1 MLRGEMRGQAMFGSK
16 RDIVILVVL
25 QIILGSVYISCVPR
39 IHVDEVWDSSLGYNL
54 AHQGTLKH
62 PFVEGF
68 GGMHINFIQ
77 NRVVLPLV
85 CAAIFK
91 VVDYSI
97 ATSRIGSV
105 LFGALAVVS
114 LYAVIRRWFGE
125 KQAFW
130 TGLAAV
136 INPWFFEASR
146 RARPEIYYTALALVF
161 LWLLVIFFDSGS
173 RRSAFFAGVFA
184 GLSSLA
190 HPTGLI
196 MVFIISSVVIVW
208 QRGKLLRRLIPCAT
222 MGFAITVLPYIIY
235 VFRAIRNPQVSFTE
249 QMQIG
254 MLHTLLLH
262 GEIGRWKSFLQ
273 WPKGAPLAIIMLVSW
288 ILAWYRS
295 TAADKVLATIIVFLA
310 MTLPFASVSPTAQ
323 YLVAITPFLSALV
336 VRLIWRVTEGNGV
349 IWRNWY
355 NFRFAIGVG
364 TAVIYLSI
372 CVTFIGLM
380 FYCLRGADFTR
391 VINRV
396 ASVVGPEGRVYG
408 DPVFWVGHDRYRY
421 GPYLITY
428 EDILLKDAIKMVRK
442 HNFDYAVRTAWLIAP
457 PIGFGRLP
465 DVMPKFRDSCIG
477 DWVCRIFG
485 TKINEFRDPYY
496 GPIEIYKLNWD
507 KPSQEMKTKDSG
519 RRVLRP

>member
-1 MLRGEMRGQAMFGSK
+1 MFSGK

-25 QIILGSVYISCVPR
+25 QIVLGSVYLDSVPR

-54 AHQGTLKH
+54 ACQGTLKH
-62 PFVEGF
+62 PFIEGF
-68 GGMHINFIQ
+68 GGMQINFVQ
-77 NRVVLPLV
+77 SRVVLPLV
-85 CAAIFK
+85 HAAIFK

-97 ATSRIGSV
+97 VTSRIGSV

-114 LYAVIRRWFGE
+114 IYAVMRRWFGE

-130 TGLAAV
+130 AGLAAV

-161 LWLLVIFFDSGS
+161 LWLLVVFFDSGS

-196 MVFIISSVVIVW
+196 LVFAISCTLIAW
-208 QRGKLLRRLIPCAT
+208 QRGKLLRRLILWAT

-235 VFRAIRNPQVSFTE
+235 VFWAIRNPQVSFTE

-254 MLHTLLLH
+254 MLHRSLLH
-262 GEIGRWKSFLQ
+262 SEIGRWKSFLQ
-273 WPKGAPLAIIMLVSW
+273 WPEGVPLATIILVSW

-295 TAADKVLATIIVFLA
+295 TAADKVLATIIVLLA
-310 MTLPFASVSPTAQ
+310 MTLPFATVSSTAR
-323 YLVAITPFLSALV
+323 YFVAIVPFFSALV

-355 NFRFAIGVG
+355 KFRFAIGVG

-408 DPVFWVGHDRYRY
+408 DPIFWVGHTQYQY
-421 GPYLITY
+421 GPYPITY
-428 EDILLKDAIKMVRK
+428 EDIHLTDAIKIIRK
-442 HNFDYAVRTAWLIAP
+442 HNFDYAVRTSWLIAP
-457 PIGFGRLP
+457 PSGFRKP
-465 DVMPKFRDSCIG
+465 PEVMPTFRDSCLG
-477 DWVCRIFG
+477 DWVCRMFG
-485 TKINEFRDPYY
+485 TKVDEFQDPYY
-496 GPIEIYKLNWD
+496 GPVEIYKLNWVSY
-507 KPSQEMKTKDSG
+507 PKTQKG
-519 RRVLRP
+519 K